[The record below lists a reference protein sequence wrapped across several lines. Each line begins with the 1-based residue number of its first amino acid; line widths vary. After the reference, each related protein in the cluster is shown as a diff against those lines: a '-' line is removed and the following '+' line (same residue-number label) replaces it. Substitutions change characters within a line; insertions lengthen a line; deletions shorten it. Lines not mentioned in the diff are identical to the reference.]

1 VTELPDQIAYK
12 LTYQTEGHTSE
23 GPLLSRFLGQFGI
36 IDMVGSRACGPEEP
50 FGNTEYLFFFF
61 FFFGPIYIPE
71 YKPET
76 KPGRSYELLHL
87 ETLVN

>member
-1 VTELPDQIAYK
+1 MLKSFSLEL
-12 LTYQTEGHTSE
+12 
-23 GPLLSRFLGQFGI
+23 F
-36 IDMVGSRACGPEEP
+36 ACILNRVPSIER
-50 FGNTEYLFFFF
+50 FFF